1 MTATDSTPST
11 FRARLAARRSLVG
24 AFVKTPSHQVVEVL
38 ALGGLDA
45 VVIDTEHAP
54 FDAGR
59 LDAMLAVAHLARFP
73 CLVRVAEPSRLLVQ
87 QALDGGATGVVV
99 PHVDSAARARDVVRW
114 CRFGEG
120 GRGYSGSTRA
130 AGWGTRSIADVLSEA
145 AATTTVIAQIEDP
158 VALDELDE
166 IAAVDG
172 LDALFVGVADLTVGL
187 GCTDTLHPWVS
198 AAVDAIVRAASA
210 ADVPVAAFATDA
222 QDEARWRE
230 RGATFVLSGT
240 DQSRLRGR

>member
-1 MTATDSTPST
+1 MSAAELPART
-11 FRARLAARRSLVG
+11 FRARLASHRSLVG

-45 VVIDTEHAP
+45 IVIDTEHAP

-59 LDAMLAVAHLARFP
+59 LDAMLAVAHLAGFP
-73 CLVRVAEPSRLLVQ
+73 CLVRVAEPSRVLVQ

-99 PHVDSAARARDVVRW
+99 PHVDTAACAREVVRW

-145 AATTTVIAQIEDP
+145 AETTTVIAQIEDP
-158 VALDELDE
+158 AALDELDE

-187 GCTDTLHPWVS
+187 GCTDTTHPWVD
-198 AAVDAIVRAASA
+198 AAVHAILRAAA
-210 ADVPVAAFATDA
+210 GAQVPVAAFASDA
-222 QDEARWRE
+222 ADEARWRE